1 MNKSLSMIAAAGR
14 IDEFVQTLLFDEQR
28 SILWDYAL
36 RFIKMFA
43 VYYCNSKNLLQLKH
57 DTNYIPNN
65 CKIMV
70 PLQPVEGIIEIQAYK
85 DLATEVASYR
95 ESIGHQIKGFVI
107 RCKTLNSNFR
117 K

>member
-1 MNKSLSMIAAAGR
+1 MIVAASR
-14 IDEFVQTLLFDEQR
+14 IDKFVQTILFDEHL
-28 SILWDYAL
+28 SILQDYAL
-36 RFIKMFA
+36 CFIELFA
-43 VYYCNSKNLLQLKH
+43 LYYCNTKNLLRLKH
-57 DTNYIPNN
+57 DTDYIPNN

-70 PLQPVEGIIEIQAYK
+70 PLQPVEGIIKLQAYK

-95 ESIGHQIKGFVI
+95 ESIGCQIKGFVI